1 MKGTTHAL
9 AGGLAGAIIG
19 PALPAFLGG
28 IVMHAALDVVP
39 HRDEEDPPLLHLA
52 VDALAV
58 LTVLTVAVL
67 TGNVGM
73 AAGAIGGVIP
83 DIENVPDILFKRK
96 YRKVFPSHWFDHQ
109 RYAGSWWARYG
120 EVAVIVAVAIGL
132 AVVIRPTGLG
142 GVLK

>member
-9 AGGLAGAIIG
+9 AGGLVGAIIG
-19 PALPAFLGG
+19 PPLPAFLGG

-39 HRDEEDPPLLHLA
+39 HRDEDDPPLLHLA

-96 YRKVFPSHWFDHQ
+96 YRKVFPSHWFEHE
-109 RYAGSWWARYG
+109 RYAGSRWTKYG
-120 EVAVIVAVAIGL
+120 ELAVIVAVAIGL
-132 AVVIRPTGLG
+132 AVVIRRAGLG